1 MQFEYKVKNI
11 GTTKEYRHME
21 KELNTIGSDSWELI
35 NFKVNEDKTL
45 TGIFKK
51 QIYIYIYIYF

>member
-11 GTTKEYRHME
+11 GTTQAYRHIE
-21 KELNTIGSDSWELI
+21 SELNTLGLDSWELI

-51 QIYIYIYIYF
+51 QI

>member
-1 MQFEYKVKNI
+1 MRFRYKVKNI
-11 GTTKEYRHME
+11 GTTQLHKQMVE
-21 KELNTIGSDSWELI
+21 ELNILGDASWELI

-51 QIYIYIYIYF
+51 EI

>member
-11 GTTKEYRHME
+11 GTTQEYKHME
-21 KELNTIGSDSWELI
+21 GELNTLGSNSWELI

-51 QIYIYIYIYF
+51 QI